1 MLGRTTRIVCLAA
14 MLAPAGFATQ
24 AHAQSMDAM
33 SALLLSNRFMTP
45 VSQYQ
50 PIHFTAEDEKQTA
63 GNRAAA
69 QITQVADYRST
80 EAADKPEQPIQQI
93 SAQKISARKVAEPR

>member
-69 QITQVADYRST
+69 QTTQVADYRST
-80 EAADKPEQPIQQI
+80 EAVNKPQPSIQKASAEKVPEQ
-93 SAQKISARKVAEPR
+93 R